1 MFSEKSWVRIVSCVT
16 IILLVFTVSVYHGGQ
31 LSEAIMTDN
40 NMTFKAAAVQ
50 FNPQL
55 NERDKNIEELLKVV
69 TDAAK
74 QGSKLIVTP
83 EMATT
88 GYYYANREAI
98 APFVDTIPGYTTKK
112 FEEVAKKY
120 DAYIV
125 VGLPEVDSETELYY
139 NAAALVGPEG
149 YIGKYRK
156 THQWETE
163 EHWAAWGDLGV
174 PVYETKVGKIAI
186 NICMDSAYFES
197 ARLAAVNG
205 ADILAFPTNSSAQA
219 ISALQARAI
228 QNGLYIVSA
237 NRSNT
242 ENGFHMIGASAIWSP
257 EGKKLAEAAFTPS
270 PDKDIHESTIIYGE
284 IDRTQYNNQGKKRL
298 KERRPELYKDLM
310 LYIAPW
316 DYSKNNDSHDISAVV
331 LQYEPVIGNK
341 EENLKKIKALLQKSL
356 QEGKKKGKAVQ
367 LVVLPE
373 LSTTGPIKELD
384 TVKEAAE
391 DLDGTTVKT
400 FAKLAKDNNLH
411 IVFGMIEK
419 EGEKLYN
426 SAVLVGPKGE
436 VMGSYRQTHLNEPD
450 KKWATPGNALKVFS
464 TDIGKIGVMIGYDAV
479 FPEVA
484 GVMAVKRADII
495 AMPSR
500 WNGIFDRE
508 IEINPSISAN
518 KYPTGAMSLWDSVAM
533 SAQAYT
539 VVSNLIGTD
548 SNYFGQSGLYTLDPL
563 YGLDQPMIALKN
575 QEDPFL
581 MEFKTLQNDWW
592 FNQQRLIE
600 SRRTY
605 FYKPLIQSIK

>member
-1 MFSEKSWVRIVSCVT
+1 MEDST
-16 IILLVFTVSVYHGGQ
+16 
-31 LSEAIMTDN
+31 
-40 NMTFKAAAVQ
+40 MTFKAAAVQ

-55 NERDKNIEELLKVV
+55 NERDQNIEGLLEVV
-69 TDAAK
+69 IEAAK
-74 QGSKLIVTP
+74 QDAKLIVTP

-88 GYYYANREAI
+88 GYYYANRDAI

-120 DAYIV
+120 DIYIV
-125 VGLPEVDSETELYY
+125 IGMPEVDPETELYY

-174 PVYETKVGKIAI
+174 PVYDTKIGKIAM

-219 ISALQARAI
+219 IAALQARAI

-257 EGKKLAEAAFTPS
+257 EGKKLAEAAFVPS
-270 PDKDIHESTIIYGE
+270 PNEDIHESTIIYGE
-284 IDRTQYNNQGKKRL
+284 IDRMQYNNQGKKRL

-316 DYSKNNDSHDISAVV
+316 DYSKNNDSHDITAAVI
-331 LQYEPVIGNK
+331 QYEPVIGNK
-341 EENLKKIKALLQKSL
+341 DENLDKISTLLQKSL
-356 QEGKKKGKAVQ
+356 QEGKQKGKAVQ

-373 LSTTGPIKELD
+373 LSATGPIKELD
-384 TVKEAAE
+384 TIKNAAE
-391 DLDGTTVKT
+391 DLDGTTVK
-400 FAKLAKDNNLH
+400 FFEKIAKENHLH

-419 EGEKLYN
+419 EGDKLYN

-436 VMGSYRQTHLNEPD
+436 VIGSYRQAHLNETD
-450 KKWATPGNALKVFS
+450 KTWATPGNALKVFS
-464 TDIGKIGVMIGYDAV
+464 TDIGKIGVMIGYDAA

-484 GVMAVKRADII
+484 GIMAVRRADII
-495 AMPSR
+495 AMPAR

-508 IEINPSISAN
+508 IEMNPNISAN
-518 KYPTGAMSLWDSVAM
+518 KYPAGAMSLWDSVAM

-539 VVSNLIGTD
+539 IVSNLIGTD

-563 YGLDQPMIALKN
+563 YGLDQPLAARKN
-575 QEDPFL
+575 QEDLLL
-581 MEFKTLQNDWW
+581 MDIKTLQNDWW

-605 FYKPLIQSIK
+605 FYKPLIQSAK

>member
-16 IILLVFTVSVYHGGQ
+16 IILLVFTVSGYHGGQ
-31 LSEAIMTDN
+31 LSEAIMKDN
-40 NMTFKAAAVQ
+40 TMTFKAAAVQ
-50 FNPQL
+50 FNPHL

-69 TDAAK
+69 ADAAK
-74 QGSKLIVTP
+74 EGAKLIVTP
-83 EMATT
+83 EMSTT
-88 GYYYANREAI
+88 GYYYANRDAI

-125 VGLPEVDSETELYY
+125 IGMPEVDPETELYY

-257 EGKKLAEAAFTPS
+257 EGKKLAEAAFSPS
-270 PDKDIHESTIIYGE
+270 ADEDIHESTIIYGE
-284 IDRTQYNNQGKKRL
+284 VDRTQYDNQGKKRL

-316 DYSKNNDSHDISAVV
+316 DYSKNNASHDITAAA

-341 EENLKKIKALLQKSL
+341 DENLKRIKALLQKSL
-356 QEGKKKGKAVQ
+356 QEGNQKGKAVQ
-367 LVVLPE
+367 LIVLPE
-373 LSTTGPIKELD
+373 LSITGPIKELD
-384 TVKEAAE
+384 TIKEAAE
-391 DLDGTTVKT
+391 DLNGTTVKT
-400 FAKLAKDNNLH
+400 FEKLAKDNNLH

-419 EGEKLYN
+419 EGDKLYN

-436 VMGSYRQTHLNEPD
+436 VIGSYRQAHLNQTD
-450 KKWATPGNALKVFS
+450 KTWATPGNALKVFS
-464 TDIGKIGVMIGYDAV
+464 TDIGKIGIMIGYDAA

-495 AMPSR
+495 AMPTR
-500 WNGIFDRE
+500 WNGILDRE
-508 IEINPSISAN
+508 IEINPNISAN

-575 QEDPFL
+575 QEGPFL